1 MSRPDDGPGAATWL
15 LAFASMALPWAG
27 AALALAGIWLL
38 VSQGPGGGWLLAAGA
53 AMLLANVLADR
64 AWSSAR
70 STDEPDLNQRHAQL
84 VGRSAVV
91 AEPIVRGRGKVRV
104 DDTLWP
110 AEGPDLPSGT
120 PVRIAGARGGVLVVA
135 PA

>member
-1 MSRPDDGPGAATWL
+1 
-15 LAFASMALPWAG
+15 MALPWVG

-38 VSQGPGGGWLLAAGA
+38 VGQRLGGGWLLAAGMA
-53 AMLLANVLADR
+53 LLVANFVVDR
-64 AWSSAR
+64 AWSSALT
-70 STDEPDLNQRHAQL
+70 SDEPDLNQRHAQL

-91 AEPIVRGRGKVRV
+91 AEAIVRGRGKVQI

-120 PVRIAGARGGVLVVA
+120 PVRIGGAKNGVLVVA
-135 PA
+135 SL